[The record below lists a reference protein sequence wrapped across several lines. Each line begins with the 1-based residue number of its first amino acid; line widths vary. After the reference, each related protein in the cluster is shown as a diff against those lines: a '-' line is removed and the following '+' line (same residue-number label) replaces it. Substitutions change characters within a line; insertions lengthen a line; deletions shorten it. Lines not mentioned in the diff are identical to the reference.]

1 MVNLVINTRIRRS
14 PIALI
19 SVNISEQQHFVNMK
33 TAIKIRHRGAK
44 CSNIFLTNKKRPLDI
59 LIHEDT
65 WANKRR
71 NAMRRYHWNAW
82 VILLV
87 LSLLTMGQWGC
98 HGLKFSPE
106 AKLKVIPEEIA
117 ITKAILK
124 RPVQFSGWGYG
135 PEEYIVVDLI
145 IPKGIK
151 IKKVPE
157 GEDSVGIAFAIADES
172 GVFKATMGAKDTLD
186 WLFQVGWTK
195 NQQPIFEEATP
206 LPPGTYK
213 IRATGVES
221 ELSGMATMTIVPPSE

>member
-1 MVNLVINTRIRRS
+1 
-14 PIALI
+14 
-19 SVNISEQQHFVNMK
+19 
-33 TAIKIRHRGAK
+33 
-44 CSNIFLTNKKRPLDI
+44 
-59 LIHEDT
+59 
-65 WANKRR
+65 
-71 NAMRRYHWNAW
+71 MRRYHWNTRL
-82 VILLV
+82 ILLV
-87 LSLLTMGQWGC
+87 MSLLTMAQWGC
-98 HGLKFSPE
+98 HGLNSAPE
-106 AKLKVIPEEIA
+106 AMLKVIPEEVA

-124 RPVQFSGWGYG
+124 RPVQFKGWGYG

-157 GEDSVGIAFAIADES
+157 GEESVGIAFAIANES

-221 ELSGMATMTIVPPSE
+221 ELSGTATMTILPPGE

>member
-1 MVNLVINTRIRRS
+1 
-14 PIALI
+14 
-19 SVNISEQQHFVNMK
+19 MK
-33 TAIKIRHRGAK
+33 AVIKIRYGGAK
-44 CSNIFLTNKKRPLDI
+44 RSIIFLTKKKRPLDI
-59 LIHEDT
+59 LIHDDA
-65 WANKRR
+65 WAKKRR
-71 NAMRRYHWNAW
+71 NAMRRYHWNTR
-82 VILLV
+82 VILLIM
-87 LSLLTMGQWGC
+87 SLLIMGQWGC
-98 HGLKFSPE
+98 HGLNSSPD

-117 ITKAILK
+117 INKAILK

-145 IPKGIK
+145 IPKEIK

-157 GEDSVGIAFAIADES
+157 GEDSVGIAFAITDES

-213 IRATGVES
+213 IRATGAES
-221 ELSGMATMTIVPPSE
+221 ELSGMATMTIVVPGELN

>member
-1 MVNLVINTRIRRS
+1 
-14 PIALI
+14 
-19 SVNISEQQHFVNMK
+19 
-33 TAIKIRHRGAK
+33 
-44 CSNIFLTNKKRPLDI
+44 
-59 LIHEDT
+59 
-65 WANKRR
+65 
-71 NAMRRYHWNAW
+71 MRRYHWNTR
-82 VILLV
+82 VILLTM
-87 LSLLTMGQWGC
+87 SLLIMGQWGC
-98 HGLKFSPE
+98 HGLNSSPD

-117 ITKAILK
+117 INKALLK

-145 IPKGIK
+145 IPKEIK

-157 GEDSVGIAFAIADES
+157 GEDSIGIAFAITDES

-195 NQQPIFEEATP
+195 NQQPIFEEATS

-221 ELSGMATMTIVPPSE
+221 ELSGMATMTIVTAGEEN